1 MSSASLPNPLGGALP
16 ERAPSRPEIVKPVPP
31 KPRPR
36 GVWWG
41 LAALA
46 IVGGIGAYLNG
57 GRVPPGERGG
67 GSSASVFRTAAISF
81 GDLQR
86 TLRVTG
92 SISAER
98 FAGVIAPQLRGSRS
112 SYGGNRGSSRGA
124 MSASASM
131 FGGSDSS
138 SSSSSTS
145 TTSSSSS
152 SSALTINSS
161 NTANSTSSSS
171 DTSGGAASTAA
182 AS

>member
-1 MSSASLPNPLGGALP
+1 MRFQMSSASLPNPLGGALP

-31 KPRPR
+31 KPRRR

-41 LAALA
+41 LAAVA

-92 SISAER
+92 SFSAER

-112 SYGGNRGSSRGA
+112 SYGGKRGSSRVVK
-124 MSASASM
+124 S
-131 FGGSDSS
+131 
-138 SSSSSTS
+138 
-145 TTSSSSS
+145 
-152 SSALTINSS
+152 
-161 NTANSTSSSS
+161 
-171 DTSGGAASTAA
+171 AA
-182 AS
+182 ARLVFGSVPLASSCPATPPSSFVQIHTP